1 MKSTQATPIKRS
13 RVVSA
18 SPIYY
23 GWVILLA
30 GTFGIFMTM
39 PGQTVTVGVFLDKII
54 ADLGLSR
61 TRVSDMYAIATLRG
75 SLALPFVGRFIDK
88 RGPRIT
94 VIIVTS
100 LFALACVFMGLIQ
113 GLIMLFIGFVLIR
126 SLGQGA
132 LSMVSAHVINIWF
145 VRRRGLAIG
154 LSGLGGAL
162 GIALFPQ
169 LVESLLN
176 NFSWRTSYMLL
187 GLFVATT
194 ILPIG
199 AWLFRGQPELFGLEP
214 DGAAAKKE
222 LREEIFTAAEARRTV
237 TFWLYVT
244 AIFLM
249 SALGT
254 ALLFHNYDILAEQSL
269 GRDIATQVF
278 VPIGFVLLIANLVT
292 GYLVDRFPPRYILS
306 LAQALL
312 VIVLILSTQLT
323 AQTVLLYG
331 VIFGLTMGM
340 SATLNSMVFAY
351 YFGRK
356 HLGSIKGQVTTIGVA
371 GSAFG
376 PTLFSRGKDFF
387 GQYEMIILIAAAL
400 PLLIAV
406 IAPFIKPPKK
416 SD

>member
-61 TRVSDMYAIATLRG
+61 TRVSDMYAIATLTG